1 MKPTLFERAGNARLK
16 TAIQYSL
23 GFVVALFILGLV
35 GHMAYQDALLEEQA
49 AERWEEVIK
58 QAQEEERKRLAM
70 EEMRHAR
77 TF

>member
-16 TAIQYSL
+16 TAAQYALGSFISL
-23 GFVVALFILGLV
+23 FLLGLV

-70 EEMRHAR
+70 EEMRHAS

>member
-1 MKPTLFERAGNARLK
+1 MTPTRFERAGNARLK
-16 TAIQYSL
+16 TVAQYVFGSL
-23 GFVVALFILGLV
+23 IALFILGLV

-49 AERWEEVIK
+49 AERWEEAIK

-70 EEMRHAR
+70 EEMRHAS

>member
-1 MKPTLFERAGNARLK
+1 MKPTQFERAGNARLK
-16 TAIQYSL
+16 TVIFQLCA
-23 GFVVALFILGLV
+23 GAVALVLFGFV

-49 AERWEEVIK
+49 AERWQEIIQ

-70 EEMRHAR
+70 EEMRHAS